1 MNDAHKSKSTK
12 RNLLKIVSWFYDPI
26 GLIQAILI
34 SLKILLQEAH
44 RLKLGWDD
52 EFCGE
57 IKDAWERN
65 LRENDEVVN
74 VDDNRKFDS
83 SSDEDPIAC
92 RELHGFSDVSKS
104 GFRACVYVRSFYR
117 LGKVTVR
124 LLTATSIV

>member
-1 MNDAHKSKSTK
+1 M
-12 RNLLKIVSWFYDPI
+12 
-26 GLIQAILI
+26 I

-65 LRENDEVVN
+65 LRENDENDVVN

-104 GFRACVYVRSFYR
+104 GFIACVYVRSFYR
-117 LGKVTVR
+117 SGKVTVR
-124 LLTATSIV
+124 LLTATSTV